1 MLGMDTTS
9 GDISH
14 DQSDTPI
21 VQVQTSPHGPMT
33 EEQIQAVHIG
43 VLTPLRQP
51 ISIAEYDP
59 EWPRLFE
66 REAARVQGI
75 LADRV
80 LLLEHV
86 GSTSVPELAAK
97 PKIDMLL
104 VVANSADEPAYAPD
118 LQAAGYLLQIREP
131 DWYEHR
137 MFKGRDI
144 DINLHVF
151 SAGCPEIDRML
162 LFRNWLRSNAA
173 DRQRY
178 EQTKRELAR
187 QEWKYMQNYADAKT
201 AVVRM
206 ILARAEQARRNEQHE
221 DG

>member
-9 GDISH
+9 GDTSH
-14 DQSDTPI
+14 DPSDTPI
-21 VQVQTSPHGPMT
+21 VHVQTIPHVPMT
-33 EEQIQAVHIG
+33 EAQIQAVHIG

-51 ISIAEYDP
+51 ISLAAYDP
-59 EWPRLFE
+59 AWPRLFE
-66 REAARVQGI
+66 RAAARVQGI

-86 GSTSVPELAAK
+86 GSTAVPDLAAK

-131 DWYEHR
+131 DWYAHR

-151 SAGCPEIDRML
+151 SAGCPEINRML
-162 LFRNWLRSNAA
+162 LFRN
-173 DRQRY
+173 
-178 EQTKRELAR
+178 
-187 QEWKYMQNYADAKT
+187 
-201 AVVRM
+201 
-206 ILARAEQARRNEQHE
+206 
-221 DG
+221 